1 MTDQSAGSGG
11 ASAARKAL
19 DVLGSF
25 GPADRV
31 MSLSAIARRSGLALS
46 TAHRVVGELVEWG
59 ALEREPDGRYRIGLR
74 LWEVGALAPRGL
86 ALRDV
91 AMPFMEDLYEVTH
104 EVVQLAVREGTELVF
119 IERIAGRTSIGVHTR
134 VGGRFVLPA
143 SGAGL
148 VLLAFAPAEVQ
159 EQVLSAPIEV
169 FTPHTVADPAQLR
182 RILAAVRRKDTA
194 VSDRQVT
201 TDSQSVGAPLRDAGG
216 DVVAA
221 VSVVIRAGTIDIAA
235 LEPLV
240 RNAARGI
247 SRSLSGPSALRPA
260 QGFDDPVVTRRAAR

>member
-1 MTDQSAGSGG
+1 MT
-11 ASAARKAL
+11 AARKVL

-25 GPADRV
+25 GPDARQ

-59 ALEREPDGRYRIGLR
+59 ALEREEDGRYRVGLR

-86 ALRDV
+86 ALRDA

-119 IERIAGRTSIGVHTR
+119 IERIAGRTSVGVHTR
-134 VGGRFVLPA
+134 VGGRFALPP

-148 VLLAFAPAEVQ
+148 VLLAFAPTEVQ
-159 EQVLSAPIEV
+159 EQVLSAPLEV
-169 FTPHTVADPAQLR
+169 FTAHTIVDATRLRSLLAEVRQTDVAL
-182 RILAAVRRKDTA
+182 
-194 VSDRQVT
+194 SDRQVT
-201 TDSQSVGAPLRDAGG
+201 TDSQSVGAPVRRADGTVA
-216 DVVAA
+216 AA
-221 VSVVIRAGTIDIAA
+221 VSVVIHAGSMDTTA
-235 LEPLV
+235 LGALV

-247 SRSLSGPSALRPA
+247 SRSLAGPSALRPA
-260 QGFDDPVVTRRAAR
+260 LGFDDPRVARRAAR